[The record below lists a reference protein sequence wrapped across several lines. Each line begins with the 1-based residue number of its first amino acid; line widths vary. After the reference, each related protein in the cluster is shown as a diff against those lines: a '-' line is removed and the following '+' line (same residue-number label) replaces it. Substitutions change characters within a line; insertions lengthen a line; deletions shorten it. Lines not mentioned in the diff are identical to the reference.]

1 MLYESNYLRDANTD
15 LGEKMTALNLAPIL
29 ALLATDSSSVS
40 DRSMSELVSYQSPAT
55 EPEGYHLQPVDERL
69 IQRTFILLSHGSG
82 HSRSV
87 QSDASLTQGELG
99 SARVSHL
106 GEVAKAKA
114 IQRVGELNECAREEQ
129 IAINYS
135 SEVDLLKYVS
145 SYTGSDDLNI
155 FLLDG
160 GTFRVIWKTSEALQS
175 GLEFLGKSVLRETR
189 ITRNLETGQY
199 SAASEMKSL
208 DIVCGF

>member
-1 MLYESNYLRDANTD
+1 
-15 LGEKMTALNLAPIL
+15 MTALDSAQGL
-29 ALLATDSSSVS
+29 ALLATASSSVS
-40 DRSMSELVSYQSPAT
+40 ERFMSNLGSYQSPAT
-55 EPEGYHLQPVDERL
+55 EPEGYHLEPVDERS
-69 IQRTFILLSHGSG
+69 IQRTFILLSHGSW

-99 SARVSHL
+99 SARVSHS

-114 IQRVGELNECAREEQ
+114 IQRLGELNECAREEQ

-160 GTFRVIWKTSEALQS
+160 GTFRVIWKTSETRQS
-175 GLEFLGKSVLRETR
+175 GLEFLGKGVLRETR
-189 ITRNLETGQY
+189 ITRDLETGQY
-199 SAASEMKSL
+199 FAASEMKSL
-208 DIVCGF
+208 GIICGF